1 MIWYD
6 VMKRLEDSGLNPIEE
21 TYMENYG
28 KVLTAQ
34 RPEFRDRIFKCAY
47 GLVRCGGI
55 DLEVYLFPD
64 EIHREEFMD
73 VIGSDPWWLARN
85 NVVLHFP
92 ESDPAV
98 VTKIVRA
105 ISHLNPGQ
113 N

>member
-6 VMKRLEDSGLNPIEE
+6 VMARLKDSGLNPVEE

-28 KVLTAQ
+28 KILSAQ
-34 RPEFRDRIFKCAY
+34 QPEFRDRMFRCAY
-47 GLVRCGGI
+47 GAVNIEGI
-55 DLEVYLFPD
+55 DVEVYLFPD

-73 VIGSDPWWLARN
+73 VVGNDPWWLACG

-98 VTKIVRA
+98 VAKIFDAV
-105 ISHLNPGQ
+105 S
-113 N
+113 